1 MTTPPVRIA
10 HVGLGAFARS
20 HAAWYT
26 ELANR
31 AAAAD
36 GGEQWGIAA
45 FTVRSPRA
53 AEQLAA
59 RDHRYPLV
67 LLARDSERVE
77 VIASIV
83 EARDGADAT
92 RWREAA
98 ASVAVITLTIT
109 EAGYHP
115 SAQDAADDREAL
127 RTGALPATAPGRL
140 VDGLRARRTAGG
152 GPVAIVSCDN
162 LRGNGGVLAG
172 AVLGLARDVDE
183 DLAAWIERNASFV
196 STAVDRITPA
206 PDPAMLPSD
215 LRDDP
220 TALVA
225 EEFGSWILAGGFPAG
240 RPAWEA
246 AGAEFVDDIVPYELR
261 KLWLLNAGHTL
272 LASLG
277 LLRGHETV
285 ADAMGDPVCRAAL
298 DELWTDAADVLP
310 FAPDELALVRT
321 AIAERF
327 ANPRIRHELRQI
339 ARDSALKL
347 RERVVP
353 VVAERLARG
362 LGPGDGEL
370 TALAAW
376 GAAVRAGVLEG
387 PALGTAAGD
396 AGAAAATIVQTLA
409 PELAASPDGA
419 EVTASTALLIRTLEG
434 NAS

>member
-1 MTTPPVRIA
+1 MSTPSVRIA
-10 HVGLGAFARS
+10 HVGLGAFVRS
-20 HAAWYT
+20 HEAWYT

-31 AAAAD
+31 AAAAE
-36 GGEQWGIAA
+36 GGEQSGIAA

-53 AEQLAA
+53 AEQLSA
-59 RDHRYPLV
+59 RGHRYPLV
-67 LLARDSERVE
+67 LLGRDGERVE
-77 VIASIV
+77 WIESIA
-83 EARDGADAT
+83 EAHDGADTT

-98 ASVAVITLTIT
+98 SSVAVITVTIT
-109 EAGYHP
+109 EAGYRA
-115 SAQDAADDREAL
+115 SEQEAADDREAL
-127 RTGALPATAPGRL
+127 RAGVLPVTVPGRL
-140 VDGLRARRTAGG
+140 VDGLRARRDAGA

-162 LRGNGGVLAG
+162 LRDNGGVLAR
-172 AVLGLARDVDE
+172 AVLGLARDVDAG
-183 DLAAWIERNASFV
+183 LASWIERNVSFV

-206 PDPAMLPSD
+206 ADPAMLPD
-215 LRDDP
+215 GLRDDP

-225 EEFGSWILAGGFPAG
+225 EEYGSWILSGGFPAG
-240 RPAWEA
+240 RPAWEV

-285 ADAMGDPVCRAAL
+285 ARAMDDPVCRAAL

-310 FAPDELALVRT
+310 FAPDEIARVRS

-327 ANPRIRHELRQI
+327 ENPRIRHELRQI

-353 VVAERLARG
+353 VIAERLARG

-387 PALGTAAGD
+387 PALGATGEDAA
-396 AGAAAATIVQTLA
+396 AAAATIVQTLA
-409 PELAASPDGA
+409 PELAASRDGA